1 MFYWIYDVPSFLVV
15 ALFVT
20 VFVGACF
27 LGTLFL
33 RPRRRW
39 ATFSSILASFTA
51 YCSAFLRWRHTKTT
65 RMPRGLS
72 ATKHQLSPRC
82 TETFPFIR
90 NPWGRT

>member
-20 VFVGACF
+20 IFVGACF

-39 ATFSSILASFTA
+39 VQEGGGSNEILGDFLQYFGVIYGLLLGLLAVDLFR
-51 YCSAFLRWRHTKTT
+51 CSL
-65 RMPRGLS
+65 L
-72 ATKHQLSPRC
+72 L
-82 TETFPFIR
+82 
-90 NPWGRT
+90 

>member
-39 ATFSSILASFTA
+39 PIAPFASRSFTR
-51 YCSAFLRWRHTKTT
+51 SARL
-65 RMPRGLS
+65 P
-72 ATKHQLSPRC
+72 
-82 TETFPFIR
+82 
-90 NPWGRT
+90 

>member
-20 VFVGACF
+20 VFVGVF
-27 LGTLFL
+27 Y
-33 RPRRRW
+33 
-39 ATFSSILASFTA
+39 SILASFTA